1 MFVDEP
7 DAVKDTSLTYLS
19 QPSETTNVIDWT
31 NSHRF
36 PPYALETT
44 ASALRS
50 MVLSVWKQTVSLQ
63 GNHNGLFAREAVK
76 ALRGILFVGVW

>member
-31 NSHRF
+31 NSHWF
-36 PPYALETT
+36 PPYALEAT

-63 GNHNGLFAREAVK
+63 GNHK
-76 ALRGILFVGVW
+76 KDT